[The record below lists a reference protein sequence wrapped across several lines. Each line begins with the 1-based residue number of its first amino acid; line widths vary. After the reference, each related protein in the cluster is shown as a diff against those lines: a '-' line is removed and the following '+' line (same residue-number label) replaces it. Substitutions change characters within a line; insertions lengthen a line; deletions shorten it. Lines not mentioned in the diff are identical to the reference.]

1 VFSGGDDP
9 FATALNMSEADKRY
23 DAWLPSEETRKVLIS
38 MATQHYSQVFVE
50 RERLAMPGLKFDN
63 LQVG

>member
-1 VFSGGDDP
+1 
-9 FATALNMSEADKRY
+9 MSEADKRY

-38 MATQHYSQVFVE
+38 MATQQYSQVFVE
-50 RERLAMPGLKFDN
+50 RERLSMPGLKFDN